1 MKTRKAKPVPK
12 GWRIMLEGEIIAVG
26 DKVRSINPLKKTYGG
41 WIPVKACIGGPV
53 RLTGAFITKRP
64 VCETCKGKGYILP
77 LYHHPMGARIERCD
91 ACKMFSGDLQATVA
105 FFNTPESNGYSLR
118 HIVLNTP
125 AQAVKSSKP
134 SFRIAGVIIGISGL
148 KAFNKAQHKKGG
160 KK

>member
-1 MKTRKAKPVPK
+1 MKIKPKK
-12 GWRIMLEGEIIAVG
+12 GHRMMACCERIEKGDLHYNQSLKTWEPTQLGGTGSVVGGCNML
-26 DKVRSINPLKKTYGG
+26 
-41 WIPVKACIGGPV
+41 
-53 RLTGAFITKRP
+53 GASLSSLYCTKRP